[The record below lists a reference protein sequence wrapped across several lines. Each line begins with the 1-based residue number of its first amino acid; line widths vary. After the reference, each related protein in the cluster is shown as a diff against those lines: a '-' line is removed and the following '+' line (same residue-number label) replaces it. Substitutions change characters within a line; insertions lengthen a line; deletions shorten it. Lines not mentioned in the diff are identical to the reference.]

1 MMDKLFEDIKKDLL
15 EREENLSE
23 FACKSKN
30 AILLK
35 EDTKAKDNESRTVFS
50 KDTDRIIHSMSYT
63 RYIDKTQ
70 VYSFIEN
77 DHITHRVLH
86 VQLVSKI
93 ARTIGKILNL
103 NLDLIEAMALGHD
116 VGHTPFG
123 HMGEKFLNDICIK
136 ENIGYFKHN
145 AQSVRALKDIED
157 VNISLQ
163 TLDGI
168 LAHNGEMLQNEY
180 RPRPKTQ
187 EQFLKELEDSF
198 NEDKYSKKIT
208 PMTLE
213 GCVVRICDIIAYIG
227 RDIEDAIL
235 VGSIKREDIPK
246 EITEV
251 LGDNN
256 SIIVD
261 SIIKDIIINS
271 YGKGYI
277 SFSKEVYEALLNLK
291 NWNYENI
298 YNSKEAKKNKDII
311 KEYFYKLYNKYKDYL
326 NEYNKVN
333 DDNNESKNKLYE
345 FINARSE
352 AYKRNTSRERMVID
366 YMAGQTDSYFLN
378 ECEYNFE
385 EFKKEELYK

>member
-1 MMDKLFEDIKKDLL
+1 MDKLFEDIKKDLL
-15 EREENLSE
+15 EREERLSK

-35 EDTKAKDNESRTVFS
+35 EDIKAKDNESRTVFS

-70 VYSFIEN
+70 VYSFIVN

-103 NLDLIEAMALGHD
+103 NLDLIEAIALGHD

-123 HMGEKFLNDICIK
+123 HNGEKFLNDICIK
-136 ENIGYFKHN
+136 EKIGYFKHN
-145 AQSVRALKDIED
+145 AQSVRALKDIEE

-180 RPRPKTQ
+180 KPKDKTIN
-187 EQFLKELEDSF
+187 QFLKELEESF

-246 EITEV
+246 EITNV

-256 SIIVD
+256 SDIVD
-261 SIIKDIIINS
+261 LIIKDIIINS

-277 SFSKEVYEALLNLK
+277 SFSKEVYEALLSLK
-291 NWNYENI
+291 NWNYEYI
-298 YNSKEAKKNKDII
+298 YKSKEAAKNKEII
-311 KEYFYKLYNKYKDYL
+311 EKYFYKLFNKYKEYL
-326 NEYNKVN
+326 SEENQEK
-333 DDNNESKNKLYE
+333 NESKTRFLD
-345 FINARSE
+345 FINSRSNNYKESTPKAR
-352 AYKRNTSRERMVID
+352 MIID
-366 YMAGQTDSYFLN
+366 YMAGQTDNYFLN
-378 ECEYNFE
+378 ECEYNFI

>member
-1 MMDKLFEDIKKDLL
+1 MDKLFDNIRKDLL

-23 FACKSKN
+23 YACKSKN

-35 EDTKAKDNESRTVFS
+35 EDTRIKENESRTAFS
-50 KDTDRIIHSMSYT
+50 KDTDRIIHSLSYT

-103 NLDLIEAMALGHD
+103 NLDLIEAIALGHD

-123 HMGEKFLNDICIK
+123 HTGEKFLNDICIK

-145 AQSVRALKDIED
+145 AQSVRALKDIE
-157 VNISLQ
+157 NINITLQ

-180 RPRPKTQ
+180 RPKEKTP
-187 EQFLKELEDSF
+187 EQFLKELEESF
-198 NEDKYSKKIT
+198 KEEEYSKKIT

-227 RDIEDAIL
+227 RDIEDAII
-235 VGSIKREDIPK
+235 VGSIKRDDLPK
-246 EITEV
+246 EITDV
-251 LGDNN
+251 IGNDN
-256 SIIVD
+256 STIVD
-261 SIIKDIIINS
+261 LIIKDIIINS
-271 YGKGYI
+271 YEKGYI
-277 SFSKEVYEALLNLK
+277 SFSEKMYNAILNLK
-291 NWNYENI
+291 KWNYKNI
-298 YNSKEAKKNKDII
+298 YKSKEACKNQDII
-311 KEYFYKLYNKYKDYL
+311 EEYFYKLFYKYREYLSDNNK
-326 NEYNKVN
+326 E
-333 DDNNESKNKLYE
+333 NNESKNKLYE
-345 FINARSE
+345 FINLRSKE
-352 AYKRNTSRERMVID
+352 YRESTSKERMIID
-366 YMAGQTDSYFLN
+366 YISGQTDNYFLN
-378 ECEYNFE
+378 ECEYNFK
-385 EFKKEELYK
+385 EFKKDQLYQ

>member
-1 MMDKLFEDIKKDLL
+1 MGIMDKLFEDIKKDLL
-15 EREENLSE
+15 EREESLSK

-35 EDTKAKDNESRTVFS
+35 KDIKAKDNESRTVFS

-103 NLDLIEAMALGHD
+103 NLDLIEAIALGHD

-123 HMGEKFLNDICIK
+123 HNGERFLNDICIK
-136 ENIGYFKHN
+136 ENIGFFKHN
-145 AQSVRALKDIED
+145 AQSVRALKDIEE

-180 RPRPKTQ
+180 KPKDKTIG
-187 EQFLKELEDSF
+187 QFLKELEESF

-235 VGSIKREDIPK
+235 VGSIKREDVPK
-246 EITEV
+246 EITNV

-256 SIIVD
+256 SDIVD
-261 SIIKDIIINS
+261 LIIKDIIINS
-271 YGKGYI
+271 YRKGYI
-277 SFSKEVYEALLNLK
+277 SFSKEVYKALVDLK
-291 NWNYENI
+291 NWNYEHI
-298 YNSKEAKKNKDII
+298 YKSKEARKNKDII
-311 KEYFYKLYNKYKDYL
+311 EDYFYKLFNKYKDYL
-326 NEYNKVN
+326 SKDNKE
-333 DDNNESKNKLYE
+333 NNQSKNRLYE
-345 FINARSE
+345 FIDARSKE
-352 AYKRNTSRERMVID
+352 YKQITSKERMIID
-366 YMAGQTDSYFLN
+366 YIAGQTDSYFLN
-378 ECEYNFE
+378 ECEYNFT

>member
-1 MMDKLFEDIKKDLL
+1 MDKLFEDIKKDLL
-15 EREENLSE
+15 EREENLSD

-35 EDTKAKDNESRTVFS
+35 VDKRLKENESRTAFS

-103 NLDLIEAMALGHD
+103 NLDLIEAIALGHD

-123 HMGEKFLNDICIK
+123 HTGENFLNNICIK

-145 AQSVRALKDIED
+145 AQSVRSLKDIED
-157 VNISLQ
+157 VNITLQ

-180 RPRPKTQ
+180 KPKEKTV
-187 EQFLKELEDSF
+187 EQFLKELEESF
-198 NEDKYSKKIT
+198 KEEKYSKKIT

-227 RDIEDAIL
+227 RDIEDAIM
-235 VGSIKREDIPK
+235 VGSIKREDVPK
-246 EITEV
+246 EITDV
-251 LGDNN
+251 LGNNN
-256 SIIVD
+256 SIILD
-261 SIIKDIIINS
+261 KIIKDIIINS

-277 SFSKEVYEALLNLK
+277 SFSEDVYQALFDLK
-291 NWNYENI
+291 KWNNKHI
-298 YNSKEAKKNKDII
+298 YHSKEAVKNQDII
-311 KEYFYKLYNKYKDYL
+311 EKYFYKLYEKYKEYL
-326 NEYNKVN
+326 
-333 DDNNESKNKLYE
+333 DDNNQESNDSKKRLYE
-345 FINARSE
+345 FINDRSE
-352 AYKRNTSRERMVID
+352 DYIKSTSKERMIID
-366 YMAGQTDSYFLN
+366 YMAGQTDNYFLN
-378 ECEYNFE
+378 DFEYNFK
-385 EFKKEELYK
+385 EFKKYELYK

>member
-1 MMDKLFEDIKKDLL
+1 MDKLFEDIKKDLL
-15 EREENLSE
+15 EREESLSE

-35 EDTKAKDNESRTVFS
+35 EDTRAKKNESRTIFS

-145 AQSVRALKDIED
+145 AQSVRALKDIEE

-180 RPRPKTQ
+180 TPKIKSI
-187 EQFLKELEDSF
+187 EQFLKELDDSF
-198 NEDKYSKKIT
+198 NEDKYSKKIV

-246 EITEV
+246 EITAV

-261 SIIKDIIINS
+261 TIIKNIIINS

-291 NWNYENI
+291 NWNYEHI
-298 YNSKEAKKNKDII
+298 YKSKEACKNKEII
-311 KEYFYKLYNKYKDYL
+311 EEYFYKLFNKYNQYL
-326 NEYNKVN
+326 NENNK
-333 DDNNESKNKLYE
+333 DNNDSKNKLYE
-345 FINARSE
+345 FINARSKN
-352 AYKRNTSRERMVID
+352 YIKNTSKQRMIID

-378 ECEYNFE
+378 ECEYNFT

>member
-1 MMDKLFEDIKKDLL
+1 MDKLFDNIRKDILI
-15 EREENLSE
+15 REELLSE

-30 AILLK
+30 AILLNQDKRLK
-35 EDTKAKDNESRTVFS
+35 ENELRTTFS

-93 ARTIGKILNL
+93 ARTIGTILNL
-103 NLDLIEAMALGHD
+103 NLDLIEAIALGHD

-123 HMGEKFLNDICIK
+123 HTGEKFLNDICIK

-145 AQSVRALKDIED
+145 AQSVRSLKDIEN
-157 VNISLQ
+157 VNITLQ

-180 RPRPKTQ
+180 KPKEKTV
-187 EQFLKELEDSF
+187 EQFLKELEESF
-198 NEDKYSKKIT
+198 KEEKYSKKIT

-213 GCVVRICDIIAYIG
+213 GCIVRICDIIAYIG
-227 RDIEDAIL
+227 RDIEDAIM

-246 EITEV
+246 EITDI
-251 LGDNN
+251 LGNNN

-261 SIIKDIIINS
+261 TIIKDIVKNS
-271 YGKGYI
+271 YGKGFI
-277 SFSKEVYEALLNLK
+277 SFSEEVYKALLDLK
-291 NWNYENI
+291 KWNNKYI
-298 YNSKEAKKNKDII
+298 YHSKEAVKNQDII
-311 KEYFYKLYNKYKDYL
+311 EKYFYKLYDKYKEYL
-326 NEYNKVN
+326 
-333 DDNNESKNKLYE
+333 DDNNQENNESKKRLYQ
-345 FINARSE
+345 FLNDRSE
-352 AYKRNTSRERMVID
+352 DYIKNTSKERMIID
-366 YMAGQTDSYFLN
+366 YMAGQTDNYFLN

-385 EFKKEELYK
+385 EFKKYELYK

>member
-1 MMDKLFEDIKKDLL
+1 MDKLFEDIKKDLL
-15 EREENLSE
+15 EREESLSE

-30 AILLK
+30 AILFK
-35 EDTKAKDNESRTVFS
+35 EDTRAKDNESRTIFS

-136 ENIGYFKHN
+136 EKIGYFKHN
-145 AQSVRALKDIED
+145 AQSVRALKDIEE

-180 RPRPKTQ
+180 TPKIKSI
-187 EQFLKELEDSF
+187 EQFLKELDDSF
-198 NEDKYSKKIT
+198 NEDKYSKKIV

-213 GCVVRICDIIAYIG
+213 GCVVRICDIIASFH
-227 RDIEDAIL
+227 
-235 VGSIKREDIPK
+235 VTSV
-246 EITEV
+246 TC
-251 LGDNN
+251 
-256 SIIVD
+256 
-261 SIIKDIIINS
+261 INS
-271 YGKGYI
+271 D
-277 SFSKEVYEALLNLK
+277 FVT
-291 NWNYENI
+291 NI
-298 YNSKEAKKNKDII
+298 NK
-311 KEYFYKLYNKYKDYL
+311 
-326 NEYNKVN
+326 
-333 DDNNESKNKLYE
+333 
-345 FINARSE
+345 
-352 AYKRNTSRERMVID
+352 
-366 YMAGQTDSYFLN
+366 
-378 ECEYNFE
+378 
-385 EFKKEELYK
+385 

>member
-1 MMDKLFEDIKKDLL
+1 MDKLFDNIRKDLL

-23 FACKSKN
+23 YACKSKN

-35 EDTKAKDNESRTVFS
+35 EDTRIKENESRTAFS
-50 KDTDRIIHSMSYT
+50 KDTDRIIHSLSYT

-103 NLDLIEAMALGHD
+103 NLDLIEAIALGHD

-123 HMGEKFLNDICIK
+123 HTGEKFLNDICIK

-145 AQSVRALKDIED
+145 AQSVRALKDIE
-157 VNISLQ
+157 NINITLQ

-180 RPRPKTQ
+180 RPKEKTP
-187 EQFLKELEDSF
+187 EQFLKELEESF
-198 NEDKYSKKIT
+198 KEEEYSKKIT

-227 RDIEDAIL
+227 RDIEDAII
-235 VGSIKREDIPK
+235 VGSIKRDDLPK
-246 EITEV
+246 EITDV
-251 LGDNN
+251 IGNDN
-256 SIIVD
+256 STIVD
-261 SIIKDIIINS
+261 LIIKDIIINS
-271 YGKGYI
+271 YEKGYI
-277 SFSKEVYEALLNLK
+277 SFSEKMYNAILNLK
-291 NWNYENI
+291 KWNYKNI
-298 YNSKEAKKNKDII
+298 YKSKEACKNQDII
-311 KEYFYKLYNKYKDYL
+311 
-326 NEYNKVN
+326 
-333 DDNNESKNKLYE
+333 
-345 FINARSE
+345 
-352 AYKRNTSRERMVID
+352 
-366 YMAGQTDSYFLN
+366 
-378 ECEYNFE
+378 
-385 EFKKEELYK
+385 

>member
-1 MMDKLFEDIKKDLL
+1 MDKLFDNIRKDIL
-15 EREENLSE
+15 EREEYLSE

-35 EDTKAKDNESRTVFS
+35 GDTRIKENESRTAFS
-50 KDTDRIIHSMSYT
+50 KDTDRIIHSLSYT

-103 NLDLIEAMALGHD
+103 NLDLIEAIALGHD

-123 HMGEKFLNDICIK
+123 HTGEKFLNDICIK

-145 AQSVRALKDIED
+145 AQSVRALKDIENL
-157 VNISLQ
+157 NITLQ

-180 RPRPKTQ
+180 RPKEKTS
-187 EQFLKELEDSF
+187 EQFLKELEESF
-198 NEDKYSKKIT
+198 KEEEYSKKIT

-227 RDIEDAIL
+227 RDIEDAII
-235 VGSIKREDIPK
+235 VGSIRREDLPK
-246 EITEV
+246 EITDV
-251 LGDNN
+251 IGNNN
-256 SIIVD
+256 STIVD
-261 SIIKDIIINS
+261 LIIKDIIINS
-271 YGKGYI
+271 YRKGYI
-277 SFSKEVYEALLNLK
+277 SFSKEMYNAILNLK
-291 NWNYENI
+291 KWNYKNI
-298 YNSKEAKKNKDII
+298 YKSKEACKNQDII
-311 KEYFYKLYNKYKDYL
+311 EQYFYKLFDKYREYL
-326 NEYNKVN
+326 N
-333 DDNNESKNKLYE
+333 DNNTAINDSKNKLYE
-345 FINARSE
+345 FINSRSKE
-352 AYKRNTSRERMVID
+352 YREHTSKERMIID
-366 YMAGQTDSYFLN
+366 YISGQTDSYFLN
-378 ECEYNFE
+378 ECEYNFK
-385 EFKKEELYK
+385 EFKKENLYK